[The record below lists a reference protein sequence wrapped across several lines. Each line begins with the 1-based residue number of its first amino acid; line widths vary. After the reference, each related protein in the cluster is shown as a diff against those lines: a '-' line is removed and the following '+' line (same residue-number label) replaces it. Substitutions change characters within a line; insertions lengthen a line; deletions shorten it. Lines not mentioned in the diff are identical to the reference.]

1 MTPAQKIALD
11 WGSNMWTEFLII
23 ACALLDIG
31 CAIYEF
37 SKGDGGDNDNRIVV
51 LTGCILY
58 VYVFETAVR
67 IFAFRLRW
75 APGVWGIRVWGVCV
89 SLDVSSRGLGFRF

>member
-1 MTPAQKIALD
+1 MEKKEIEQAKMTPAQKIALD

-23 ACALLDIG
+23 ACALLDIS

-37 SKGDGGDNDNRIVV
+37 SRGDDGEDDNRIVV

-67 IFAFRLRW
+67 IFAFRLR
-75 APGVWGIRVWGVCV
+75 
-89 SLDVSSRGLGFRF
+89 